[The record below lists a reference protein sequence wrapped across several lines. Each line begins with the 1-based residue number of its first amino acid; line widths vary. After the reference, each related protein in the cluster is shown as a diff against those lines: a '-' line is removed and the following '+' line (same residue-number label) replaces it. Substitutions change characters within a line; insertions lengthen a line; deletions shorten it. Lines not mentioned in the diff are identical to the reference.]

1 MENQEKSHMT
11 LLFVGDVMLGRLVN
25 AALQE
30 QTPAYPWG
38 DTLALFQQADVR
50 MCNLECVISDWGAP
64 WSATPKVF
72 HFRSD
77 AKNVAVLTS
86 AHMDAV
92 SLANNHALDFDYEGL
107 FQMIGNLDA
116 AGIQYAGAGT
126 TITEASEPAIWEMQ
140 GKQLGLI
147 AFTDN
152 EPGWEATEEQPGILY
167 VPVTLKDQRAV
178 KLLELVSKTKAMV
191 DVLIVSAHW
200 GPNWGDNPPAKQI
213 PFAHALI
220 DAGADVIFGH
230 SGHVVRGVEV
240 YREKPILYCTGD
252 FIDDYAVD
260 EIERNDHS
268 SMFVVEIDGQTISR
282 LLLYPTVIEA
292 CQARRA
298 KDSEMKAIVARMQ
311 RLCRKLN
318 TATTW
323 DEQAERLEVRVNQR
337 APG

>member
-1 MENQEKSHMT
+1 MLFLIREVNTDMENQEKSHMT

-50 MCNLECVISDWGAP
+50 LCNLECVISDWGAP

-152 EPGWEATEEQPGILY
+152 EPG
-167 VPVTLKDQRAV
+167 
-178 KLLELVSKTKAMV
+178 
-191 DVLIVSAHW
+191 
-200 GPNWGDNPPAKQI
+200 
-213 PFAHALI
+213 
-220 DAGADVIFGH
+220 
-230 SGHVVRGVEV
+230 
-240 YREKPILYCTGD
+240 
-252 FIDDYAVD
+252 
-260 EIERNDHS
+260 
-268 SMFVVEIDGQTISR
+268 
-282 LLLYPTVIEA
+282 
-292 CQARRA
+292 
-298 KDSEMKAIVARMQ
+298 
-311 RLCRKLN
+311 
-318 TATTW
+318 
-323 DEQAERLEVRVNQR
+323 
-337 APG
+337 